1 MPLLLLALILVPLA
15 EIALFI
21 TIGKY
26 IGVTAT
32 LACVLLTAIAGAVL
46 MRQEGLR
53 TLRAAQQAVERGEPP
68 VRHLFEGVCIFVA
81 GAFLLTPG
89 FLTDVAGLLLLLPPV
104 RSFLGNWAWDMVQR
118 RGHFHVAT
126 STGTGGD
133 GDGDGKDSGVIDA
146 DFRDVNEPDKDG
158 GTVPPPSASRWGRRS

>member
-26 IGVTAT
+26 IGVAGT
-32 LACVLLTAIAGAVL
+32 LACVLLTAIGGAVL

-89 FLTDVAGLLLLLPPV
+89 FLTDLAGLLLLLPPV
-104 RSFLGNWAWDMVQR
+104 RAFLGRWAWDMVQR
-118 RGHFHVAT
+118 RGHFHVET
-126 STGTGGD
+126 NMRPGGNGD
-133 GDGDGKDSGVIDA
+133 GQDTGVIDA
-146 DFRDVNEPDKDG
+146 DFRDVNEPEKDD
-158 GTVPPPSASRWGRRS
+158 GTVPPPSTSRWGR